1 MRWQA
6 YGMVALLLAGGAL
19 TAGCDP
25 EGSIQLKYDRP
36 AQVEI
41 PAAIRAL
48 GIAEFGG
55 QTAEDRKWGDIA
67 SDRLAA
73 RLDAYN
79 KTYNRYQLVDRK
91 RLKALLD
98 EKDLQA
104 AFSDSSQALKAGQLA
119 QVDAMIYG
127 TVSVTVR
134 DEPATRMV
142 LDPLGRRMREV
153 SYTRR
158 YVMAAA
164 NFTID
169 NVHTGKTLAT
179 VAAVREFNSEKSG
192 KKGDAP
198 DLGALI
204 GVGGAKTPPA
214 DQIVSGLI
222 EECVQEF
229 VAKVSPHQVMVQEKL
244 AAAKTEAV
252 RTGNT
257 LAAAGAY
264 ADALAAY
271 EAAIR
276 DQADDH
282 AAIFNAGLMCEATGK
297 LDKAGEYYDRAF
309 KLKPEKQYIEARQRV
324 RQEAKP

>member
-1 MRWQA
+1 MRSQVCA
-6 YGMVALLLAGGAL
+6 TAFLLVGSAL
-19 TAGCDP
+19 TVGCDP
-25 EGSIQLKYDRP
+25 EGVIQLKYDRP
-36 AQVEI
+36 AQYDI
-41 PAAIRAL
+41 PVAVKAV
-48 GIAEFGG
+48 GVAEFGG
-55 QTAEDRKWGDIA
+55 QTGEDRKWGDIA

-73 RLDAYN
+73 RLDEYN
-79 KTYNRYQLVDRK
+79 KAYNRYQLVDRK

-104 AFSDSSQALKAGQLA
+104 AFSNSSQAQKAGQLA

-134 DEPATRMV
+134 DEPATKMV

-153 SYTRR
+153 TYTRR
-158 YVMAAA
+158 YVMASA

-198 DLGALI
+198 DIGALI
-204 GVGGAKTPPA
+204 GVGGAKVPPA
-214 DQIVSGLI
+214 DQVVSKLI

-229 VAKVSPHQVMVQEKL
+229 VTKISPHQVTVQEKL
-244 AAAKTEAV
+244 APAKSEAV
-252 RTGNT
+252 KTGNT

-264 ADALAAY
+264 ADALSAY

-309 KLKPEKQYIEARQRV
+309 KLKPDKQYIEARQRV
-324 RQEAKP
+324 RQEAKS